1 MKNLKNYIC
10 ESTECDELYD
20 EIELTLK
27 KFGNP
32 TNGFKL
38 ANKQDIIDVM
48 YQLGF
53 DYDDTN
59 SNDKQLTFVGDY
71 IDNKYEVNLYIANQS
86 GDKIKLRNF
95 DVWKI

>member
-1 MKNLKNYIC
+1 
-10 ESTECDELYD
+10 
-20 EIELTLK
+20 
-27 KFGNP
+27 
-32 TNGFKL
+32 
-38 ANKQDIIDVM
+38 M